1 MKRKIAGDTRI
12 LIGVTLAVLA
22 VIIVGAFFAPAR
34 QDTDTTPSTDNSGAA
49 GAKAAWLLLS
59 QLGYRTERWDKPAR
73 DLSEVDAPHT
83 TLIVAEAYPS
93 DLRKEKPGIDDFLKH
108 GGRIL
113 ATGPISAAMLP
124 ESRFAAPSRI
134 YTTLC
139 YTTPQG
145 LSSLA
150 RAGRIGMP
158 IPVRWNSDDPSVR
171 VDQTCGDDAVVVHYA
186 VGKGEVVWW
195 SSSAPLSNRGIKNDA
210 NLKLFLAGIET
221 HGHAGQPGRLIL
233 FDEYI
238 HGARTDL
245 WATAAGTPVT
255 VLGWQL
261 AAIAALFVFSYG
273 RRSGPLRTLVQAPRT
288 SPLEFAESMGDLYRK
303 AGAVNV
309 ATGCA
314 ERRLF
319 HFLEYEGGIPREKL
333 RSSPEI
339 IAEAVAQRFHY
350 ASPAFATDLKA
361 AQQAE
366 FAKYSARS
374 GLHLVK
380 SIDGHIAKL
389 AAIMRHSKPE
399 HTNGEPRD

>member
-1 MKRKIAGDTRI
+1 MKRRLTGDARI
-12 LIGVTLAVLA
+12 LIGITLAVMA

-34 QDTDTTPSTDNSGAA
+34 QDNDPTPSTDNSGAQ

-59 QLGYRTERWDKPAR
+59 QLGYRTERWDRPAR
-73 DLSEVDAPHT
+73 DLSEVDAQHT
-83 TLIVAEAYPS
+83 TLILADAQPLVV
-93 DLRKEKPGIDDFLKH
+93 LKEKAGIAEFLKH
-108 GGRIL
+108 GGQIL
-113 ATGPISAAMLP
+113 ATGAASAAMLP
-124 ESRFAAPSRI
+124 ESHVGPPNHI
-134 YTTLC
+134 YTDLC

-150 RAGRIGMP
+150 RAGRIGMS

-171 VDQTCGDDAVVVHYA
+171 IDQACGEDSVVVHYA
-186 VGKGEVVWW
+186 VGKGEVTWW
-195 SSSAPLSNRGIKNDA
+195 SSSVPLSNRGLKDDA
-210 NLKLFLAGIET
+210 SLKLFLASIGSRE
-221 HGHAGQPGRLIL
+221 RLIL

-245 WATAAGTPVT
+245 WATAAGTPV
-255 VLGWQL
+255 VALGWQL
-261 AAIAALFVFSYG
+261 AAIAALLIFSFG
-273 RRSGPLRTLVQAPRT
+273 RRNGPLRTLIRAPRT
-288 SPLEFAESMGDLYRK
+288 SPLEFAESMGDLYRR

-319 HFLEYEGGIPREKL
+319 HFLEYEGGIPRETL

-350 ASPAFATDLKA
+350 ASPGFTADLKA
-361 AQQAE
+361 TQQAE

-374 GLHLVK
+374 GLELVK
-380 SIDGHIAKL
+380 RVDGHIAKL
-389 AAIMRHSKPE
+389 ATIMRHSKPE
-399 HTNGEPRD
+399 HPNGEPRD